1 MKEKVFK
8 KNEVILRE
16 GDVADCFYQITD
28 GTAGVYLHYGEK
40 DQQRLTL
47 LKAGQYFGE
56 MAIIEAW
63 PRSATVVA
71 EGELHTIE
79 LVYEDLIS
87 YFEQQPDKILALM
100 NQLGERLRELT
111 AEYNE
116 VNAFLKERENPGPVN
131 EGFLARRRKYKEY
144 CRIAQKFMEYTA
156 EEKLMQESARQGAKA
171 VLPVRSYRKGDIIFR
186 ENDKGAYMYQIQT
199 GSVGIDRAYGT
210 EKSAKLT
217 TLYTNQFF
225 GEMGLVAH
233 ELRSATA
240 VVEEDGTELECIR
253 AEDLQTLFKENPVKV
268 DMILSHLANRL
279 RRLTVDFAKACEKA
293 AQDD

>member
-8 KNEVILRE
+8 KNEVIFRE

-28 GTAGVYLHYGEK
+28 GTAGVYLHYGEE

-47 LKAGQYFGE
+47 LKPGQYFGE

-79 LVYEDLIS
+79 LVYGDLIS

-144 CRIAQKFMEYTA
+144 SRISQKFMEYTA
-156 EEKLMQESARQGAKA
+156 EEKLMQESAQQGAKA

-199 GSVGIDRAYGT
+199 GSIGIYRAYGT
-210 EKSAKLT
+210 ERSAKLT

-240 VVEEDGTELECIR
+240 VVEEDGTELEYIR
-253 AEDLQTLFKENPVKV
+253 AEDLQTLFKENPMKV

-279 RRLTVDFAKACEKA
+279 RRLTVDFAKACALA
-293 AQDD
+293 AED

>member
-8 KNEVILRE
+8 KNEVIFRE

-28 GTAGVYLHYGEK
+28 GTAGVYLHYGEEN
-40 DQQRLTL
+40 QQRLTL
-47 LKAGQYFGE
+47 LKPGQYFGE

-199 GSVGIDRAYGT
+199 GSVGIYRAYGT

-253 AEDLQTLFKENPVKV
+253 AEDLQTLFKENPMKV

-293 AQDD
+293 AQD